1 MSYICNL
8 CPRECGAVR
17 SDTENIGGVCSMPY
31 NITLARASKH
41 MWEEPC
47 ISGVNG
53 SGTVFFSGCQLKCVY
68 CQNSKISHEGFG
80 KAISAKELSEI
91 FKKLEC
97 DGANNINLVSP
108 TPFVPMIIES
118 LKLYKPKVPIVYN
131 SGGYERVETLEML
144 REYVDIYLLD
154 YKYNS
159 PERALK
165 YSKVA
170 DYPGIA
176 QKAILKAFELTGTAE
191 YNSDGIMQR
200 GTIVR
205 HLLLPLGTRDAISVM
220 KWIKS
225 NCPEVVF
232 SLMSQYVPQKG
243 NEFPELSRKVTKR
256 EYEKVVSEMI
266 DLGLDGY
273 VQDLESADSGYT
285 PPFDLTGIQT

>member
-8 CPRECGAVR
+8 CPRKCEAVR
-17 SDTENIGGVCSMPY
+17 NDTENIGGVCSMPY
-31 NITLARASKH
+31 NLTLARASKH

-47 ISGVNG
+47 ISGTNG

-68 CQNSKISHEGFG
+68 CQNSKISHERFG
-80 KAISAKELSEI
+80 KAISERKLSEI
-91 FKKLEC
+91 FKKLERE
-97 DGANNINLVSP
+97 GVNNINLVSP
-108 TPFVPMIIES
+108 TPFVPMIIEA

-170 DYPGIA
+170 DYPEIA

-256 EYEKVVSEMI
+256 EYEKVVNEMI

>member
-8 CPRECGAVR
+8 CPRKCEAVR
-17 SDTENIGGVCSMPY
+17 NDTENIGGVCSMPY
-31 NITLARASKH
+31 NLTLARASKH

-47 ISGVNG
+47 ISGTNG

-68 CQNSKISHEGFG
+68 CQNSKISHERFG
-80 KAISAKELSEI
+80 KAISERKLSEI
-91 FKKLEC
+91 FKKLERE
-97 DGANNINLVSP
+97 GVNNINLVSP
-108 TPFVPMIIES
+108 TPFVPMIIEA
-118 LKLYKPKVPIVYN
+118 LKLYKPAVPIVYN

-165 YSKVA
+165 YSKAA
-170 DYPGIA
+170 DYPEVV
-176 QKAILKAFELTGTAE
+176 QKAILKAYELTGEAE
-191 YNSDGIMQR
+191 YNKDGIMQR

-220 KWIKS
+220 KWMKS
-225 NCPEVVF
+225 NCPKAVF

-243 NEFPELSRKVTKR
+243 NEFPELSRRVTKR
-256 EYEKVVSEMI
+256 EYEKVVNEMI

-273 VQDLESADSGYT
+273 VQDLESADSGFT

>member
-8 CPRECGAVR
+8 CPRKCEAVR
-17 SDTENIGGVCSMPY
+17 NDTENIGGVCSMPY
-31 NITLARASKH
+31 NLTLARASKH

-47 ISGVNG
+47 ISGTNG

-68 CQNSKISHEGFG
+68 CQNSKISHERFG
-80 KAISAKELSEI
+80 KAISERKLSEI
-91 FKKLEC
+91 FKKLERE
-97 DGANNINLVSP
+97 GVNNINLVSP
-108 TPFVPMIIES
+108 TPFVPMIIEA

-170 DYPGIA
+170 DYPEIA
-176 QKAILKAFELTGTAE
+176 QNAILKAFELTGTAE

-256 EYEKVVSEMI
+256 EYEKVVNEMI